1 MTRTTRPA
9 AYIRV
14 APDSLTTA
22 LVAQRSAVYQAAR
35 GRGWAE
41 PTMYIHVDGADGHD
55 DCSDWAQ
62 PVLARLT
69 TAISTG
75 QHDVLLIGVGTIC
88 AFGVE
93 MAALLASCTRHG
105 VAVECITAPAT
116 VTCGTDGSRSH
127 PQP

>member
-41 PTMYIHVDGADGHD
+41 PTVYIHVDGADGHD
-55 DCSDWAQ
+55 DCSDCAE
-62 PVLARLT
+62 PVLAN
-69 TAISTG
+69 
-75 QHDVLLIGVGTIC
+75 
-88 AFGVE
+88 
-93 MAALLASCTRHG
+93 CTRRG

-116 VTCGTDGSRSH
+116 VTRGTYGSRSH